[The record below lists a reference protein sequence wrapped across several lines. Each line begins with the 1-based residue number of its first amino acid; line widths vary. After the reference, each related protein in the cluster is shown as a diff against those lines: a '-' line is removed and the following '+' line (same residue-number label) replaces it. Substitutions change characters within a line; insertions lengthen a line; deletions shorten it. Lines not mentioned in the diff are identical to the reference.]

1 MYNASSFYVNEEK
14 QILIKKKDILKI
26 LQAYKI
32 QIYEGKVAHVHFKD
46 IYQIL
51 VKKVFKDEFD
61 DFEVSKYLKNKMKS
75 QWNEKH
81 KKVGSHEKSDFK
93 AHEAY
98 ASAIITSYATLF
110 RFRKEQKKLE
120 ANKQA
125 SDSKKKGG
133 PQYEMGFIAGDEVT
147 EKTQGVQQPATQP
160 NTR

>member
-32 QIYEGKVAHVHFKD
+32 QIYEGKVSHVHFKD
-46 IYQIL
+46 IYQIM

-81 KKVGSHEKSDFK
+81 KKVGENEKSDFK

-98 ASAIITSYATLF
+98 ASAIITSYAKNF
-110 RFRKEQKKLE
+110 RFMR
-120 ANKQA
+120 
-125 SDSKKKGG
+125 DKKKGVV
-133 PQYEMGFIAGDEVT
+133 D
-147 EKTQGVQQPATQP
+147 
-160 NTR
+160 